1 MRRAKGHP
9 GIFILRDAENAHT
22 NGNLC
27 KVSNSDFRLAFR
39 EGKFN
44 FKHVAFYIS
53 IRCHDRAIKEEA
65 GSSK

>member
-1 MRRAKGHP
+1 MRRAKGDP
-9 GIFILRDAENAHT
+9 GIFILRDAENAPT
-22 NGNLC
+22 NDNLC
-27 KVSNSDFRLAFR
+27 KVSNSDRLAFR

-65 GSSK
+65 ESSK